1 MKKQIRQGVFETN
14 SSQTHSIVIRRDSSG
29 ENSFEEYFNDYGEK
43 IYKMLSSNQAFLPIT
58 EYDDVKEI
66 ILKIAE
72 FHEIDLEELGKSQD
86 KKNWWSTYEKDR

>member
-1 MKKQIRQGVFETN
+1 
-14 SSQTHSIVIRRDSSG
+14 
-29 ENSFEEYFNDYGEK
+29 
-43 IYKMLSSNQAFLPIT
+43 MLSSNQAFLPIT